1 MRCVIVIPTYNR
13 AHLLQRAI
21 DAALGQSLADV
32 QVLVVDDG
40 STDGTAQL
48 CRTYAGCDRF
58 SMIGVARNIGTARI
72 KNLALAL
79 YPFDAISFHDSDDLP
94 DRDKLLIQ
102 SRTLARGDHRAD
114 ECLGWHL
121 VGGQTKAGDPIALD
135 AVLAPHIHV
144 GLDGQRHTYGRAL
157 SLVDDFFPNLQ
168 FTDSGLGDWVLI
180 NSGLYH
186 RRILARIG
194 GYADLIEEDREF
206 RNRLLMH
213 GGNVW
218 FLQQPLM
225 TVIPQPGSLTLAE
238 DSGYRSIRR
247 MQDRTR
253 IWQDIERWRSQGAL
267 PVAQIELDD
276 VVIAG
281 AVNPAG
287 LRVADDLPISP
298 PTRRNLIAQLQDVKQ
313 KELVTWPTL
322 I

>member
-13 AHLLQRAI
+13 AHLLQPAI

-40 STDGTAQL
+40 STDGTRQL
-48 CRTYAGCDRF
+48 CRAYASCPRF
-58 SMIGVARNIGTARI
+58 SMIAAERNIGAARI

-79 YPFDAISFHDSDDLP
+79 MPFDAISFQDSDDLP

-102 SRTLARGDHRAD
+102 SRTLARADHRAD

-121 VGGQTKAGDPIALD
+121 VGGRAQGGDPVAID
-135 AVLAPHIHV
+135 AVLAPHIHIA
-144 GLDGQRHTYGRAL
+144 LDGRRHVYGRAL

-168 FTDSGLGDWVLI
+168 FSDSGLGDWVLI

-213 GGNVW
+213 GANVW
-218 FLQQPLM
+218 FGQQPLM
-225 TVIPQPGSLTLAE
+225 TVIPQQGSLTLAQ
-238 DSGYRSIRR
+238 DSGYRSARR
-247 MQDRTR
+247 QQDRER
-253 IWQDIERWRSQGAL
+253 IWQDIDRWRRHGDL
-267 PVAQIELDD
+267 PVAPIDLAD
-276 VVIAG
+276 VVIAD
-281 AVNPAG
+281 AINAAG
-287 LRVADDLPISP
+287 LRVADDLPMTP
-298 PTRRNLIAQLQDVKQ
+298 PTRAALGAQLSRIQQ
-313 KELVTWPTL
+313 KEMAPWPKVM
-322 I
+322 